1 MRGPLAAVTL
11 LSLFACTE
19 RQMLHA
25 SLEDDPSL
33 VIRLVIVANGGRP
46 TVRVLTSTDSVA
58 FTVAGARSEVWDLG
72 YRRED
77 LVLLYPGLA
86 SLSDHQL
93 LRSVSAQLID
103 AEADD
108 DVLGPPARIKRAVV
122 EADSGLEIPVEAS
135 TPEALS
141 DWLRSR
147 KLGLKTQLSDEVVC
161 APVHLEKLFFPGDL
175 RVFSLSAATEQ
186 RIYLVA
192 RSTSSTTTDI
202 VRWDL
207 PDRATKLRSFE
218 DIPVF
223 VHFDPEH
230 RRVYYSAEPSGAPF
244 LLGVMDEDGRELP
257 LPPGPTGELESWD
270 VADDGTLFVS
280 AGQRMFRLLDGQWQ
294 EDSPHF
300 GGKVEGLAAVAHDRA
315 LRHLSP
321 EMQIFDGTHWSGTPL
336 LPQLDQPNWMAAD
349 ADQLLVLTR
358 PGERVKRLLRGDS
371 DWRQLELPPG
381 KYRTVVAGGQ
391 RRVLASGA
399 VGELVVRFRK
409 HVCTVDTGAPW
420 GLLRA
425 SAVPRTSSA
434 FWVGFA
440 PVENDPQVL
449 LRLDY
454 DGAGD

>member
-1 MRGPLAAVTL
+1 MTCWGHPRRDQARRG
-11 LSLFACTE
+11 
-19 RQMLHA
+19 
-25 SLEDDPSL
+25 
-33 VIRLVIVANGGRP
+33 GGRFRARDP
-46 TVRVLTSTDSVA
+46 GRGIDA
-58 FTVAGARSEVWDLG
+58 RGAQR
-72 YRRED
+72 
-77 LVLLYPGLA
+77 LA
-86 SLSDHQL
+86 SS
-93 LRSVSAQLID
+93 
-103 AEADD
+103 
-108 DVLGPPARIKRAVV
+108 
-122 EADSGLEIPVEAS
+122 
-135 TPEALS
+135 
-141 DWLRSR
+141 SR

-161 APVHLEKLFFPGDL
+161 APVHLEKLFFPEIY

-207 PDRATKLRSFE
+207 PGSSDEAAELRRHSGVR
-218 DIPVF
+218 PLGP
-223 VHFDPEH
+223 PEH

-349 ADQLLVLTR
+349 ANQLLVLTR
-358 PGERVKRLLRGDS
+358 PGERVKRLLRGGNS
-371 DWRQLELPPG
+371 DWRQLELPPQG
-381 KYRTVVAGGQ
+381 NTGRWSQ
-391 RRVLASGA
+391 EASGGYWPA
-399 VGELVVRFRK
+399 AR
-409 HVCTVDTGAPW
+409 
-420 GLLRA
+420 
-425 SAVPRTSSA
+425 
-434 FWVGFA
+434 
-440 PVENDPQVL
+440 
-449 LRLDY
+449 
-454 DGAGD
+454 